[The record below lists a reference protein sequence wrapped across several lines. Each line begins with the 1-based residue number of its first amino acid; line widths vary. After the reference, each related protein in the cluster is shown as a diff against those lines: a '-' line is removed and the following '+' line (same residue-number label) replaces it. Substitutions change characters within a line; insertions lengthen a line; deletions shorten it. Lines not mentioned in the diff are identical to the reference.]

1 MATVNSFNFG
11 NDLVGA
17 KFTRIQ
23 TMGEF
28 IDATNF
34 ANNLNPFGTPDTS
47 KELPK
52 RIYVLNR
59 KNLESREI
67 VEYEMVAAVDL
78 PYVEVP
84 TRIATKKIFPAIGD
98 FI

>member
-1 MATVNSFNFG
+1 MTQSHKSAGLHEITQKEHYITIG
-11 NDLVGA
+11 N
-17 KFTRIQ
+17 
-23 TMGEF
+23 
-28 IDATNF
+28 
-34 ANNLNPFGTPDTS
+34 
-47 KELPK
+47 
-52 RIYVLNR
+52 IYVLNR

-78 PYVEVP
+78 PNVELP